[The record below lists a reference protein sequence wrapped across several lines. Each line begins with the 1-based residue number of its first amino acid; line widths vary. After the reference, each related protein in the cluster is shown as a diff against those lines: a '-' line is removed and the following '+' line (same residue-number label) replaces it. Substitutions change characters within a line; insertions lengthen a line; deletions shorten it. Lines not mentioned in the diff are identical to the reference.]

1 MLRLRRLA
9 LIPTLRCTLNCRLC
23 CNSVPLYRNPPFLPM
38 EELARDLQA
47 LFDLVDSIEWIQL
60 VGGEIFLYP
69 QLAPLLREI
78 RRCDSQ
84 FDKLILMTNGTLTPG
99 EEVLAAL
106 QEYGPRCQVQI
117 SDYGKYSFRIREL
130 EAALAERAVPS
141 VTKIFHGDMQHYGGW
156 VDNTS
161 YADRGYSQEELE
173 DLFRSCWQIGMKNYH
188 MYQGK
193 IHNCIR
199 SLFGLDL
206 GLIPVPEEEYVDVRD
221 MGKSRE
227 EKRAA
232 LARFDTRPLTACR
245 YCGGFDTARAKRYP
259 AAEQAPR
266 L

>member
-23 CNSVPLYRNPPFLPM
+23 CNSVPLYRNPPFLPL

-99 EEVLAAL
+99 EEALAAL

-117 SDYGKYSFRIREL
+117 SDYGKYSFRIR
-130 EAALAERAVPS
+130 
-141 VTKIFHGDMQHYGGW
+141 
-156 VDNTS
+156 
-161 YADRGYSQEELE
+161 ELE

-221 MGKSRE
+221 TGKSRE